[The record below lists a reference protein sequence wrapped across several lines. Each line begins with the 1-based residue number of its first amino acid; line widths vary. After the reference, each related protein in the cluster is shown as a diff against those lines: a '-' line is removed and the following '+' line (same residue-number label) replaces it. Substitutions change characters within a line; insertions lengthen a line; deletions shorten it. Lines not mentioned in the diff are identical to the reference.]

1 MKVFKKGAY
10 ALITS
15 ALCMLIATTPLCS
28 AVAATSAYYT
38 TSGGSAFDIK
48 QNYLPF
54 KVGGKVI
61 LELGGVQVMN
71 KSYDFKVND
80 NMIVTGAVDAN
91 TVSANKSIS
100 VGNVALDANTLLLL
114 TNFAKLNCTGKQLIA
129 KNSPTSFACVDMP
142 KDMAAAA
149 SCTPNTTKACTIS
162 NGTGTQKCDANGN
175 YYACQATACE
185 RGYKL
190 NQATNTCDQIICKS
204 DEVLN
209 VDNVCTPKIPFS
221 DTTGSGYKY
230 RSYGNPN
237 LYYLTI
243 VYEKCSHAFKL
254 VTDANTHL
262 PVCELNKCY
271 PGMTAWDGQCF
282 QKIKVCSDAVGVG
295 TQEFNTS
302 DFNGGGYFS
311 CQYTNCKQANYVA
324 RNGNCVPK

>member
-1 MKVFKKGAY
+1 MKVFKKGTY

-15 ALCMLIATTPLCS
+15 ALCILIATTPLSS

-149 SCTPNTTKACTIS
+149 SCTPNTTKACAIS
-162 NGTGTQKCDANGN
+162 NGTGTQKCDASGN
-175 YYACQATACE
+175 YYACQPTTCDK
-185 RGYKL
+185 GYKL
-190 NQATNTCDQIICKS
+190 NLATNTCDQIICKS
-204 DEVLN
+204 NEGLN
-209 VDNVCTPKIPFS
+209 EDNTCVAKKPFS
-221 DTTGSGYKY
+221 DNSGSGYTIRMY
-230 RSYGNPN
+230 NNPS
-237 LYYLTI
+237 LYYAI
-243 VYEKCSHAFKL
+243 RYYEKCNHAFKL
-254 VTDANTHL
+254 VTDAKTHL
-262 PVCELNKCY
+262 PVCEVNYCPSWLQ
-271 PGMTAWDGQCF
+271 AWDGQCYE
-282 QKIKVCSDAVGVG
+282 KIKTCNDAVGVG

-302 DFNGGGYFS
+302 EYNGGGYFS